1 MQIQEIMKVKVFIIV
16 LSIAQL
22 KANKDCDLP
31 KYGFEYQ
38 NQVSWTKKNIWSVL
52 KSLETTLHS
61 CKIDPTTLSINNS
74 DKYKL
79 VSSGNGCS
87 SKVGSDVIIA
97 YKNGKISRMNISEK
111 RTTNDCFEMS
121 DRINFI
127 QGTVDNGQLEG
138 TVRIKSGS
146 SVYISSML
154 NSVILIADH
163 LSNQNVKRPCQHTR
177 DINRCS

>member
-1 MQIQEIMKVKVFIIV
+1 MKVKVFIIV

-22 KANKDCDLP
+22 KANKHCDLP
-31 KYGFEYQ
+31 KYDFEYQ

-61 CKIDPTTLSINNS
+61 CKIDPATPSINNS

-79 VSSGNGCS
+79 VSSGNDCS

-97 YKNGKISRMNISEK
+97 YKNGKISRMNNSEK

-121 DRINFI
+121 DRIDFI
-127 QGTVDNGQLEG
+127 QGTVDNGQLDG
-138 TVRIKSGS
+138 KVRIKSGS
-146 SVYISSML
+146 SVYVSGVL
-154 NSVILIADH
+154 A
-163 LSNQNVKRPCQHTR
+163 
-177 DINRCS
+177 

>member
-1 MQIQEIMKVKVFIIV
+1 MKIKVFIFV

-38 NQVSWTKKNIWSVL
+38 NQLSWTKKNIWSVL

-61 CKIDPTTLSINNS
+61 CKIDPTTLSINNI

-79 VSSGNGCS
+79 VSSGNDCS

-111 RTTNDCFEMS
+111 RTTNNCFEMS

-138 TVRIKSGS
+138 KVRIKSGS
-146 SVYISSML
+146 SVCVSGVL
-154 NSVILIADH
+154 AGCLLVTA
-163 LSNQNVKRPCQHTR
+163 
-177 DINRCS
+177 

>member
-1 MQIQEIMKVKVFIIV
+1 MKVKVFITV

-22 KANKDCDLP
+22 KAKEDCDLP
-31 KYGFEYQ
+31 KYDFEYQ

-52 KSLETTLHS
+52 KSFETTLHS
-61 CKIDPTTLSINNS
+61 CQIDPTTISINNS

-79 VSSGNGCS
+79 VSSVNDCS
-87 SKVGSDVIIA
+87 SKVGNDVIIA
-97 YKNGKISRMNISEK
+97 YKNGKISRMKVSEK

-138 TVRIKSGS
+138 KVRIKSGP
-146 SVYISSML
+146 SVCVSGVL
-154 NSVILIADH
+154 A
-163 LSNQNVKRPCQHTR
+163 
-177 DINRCS
+177 

>member
-1 MQIQEIMKVKVFIIV
+1 MKAKVFIIV

-22 KANKDCDLP
+22 KANKGCDIH
-31 KYGFEYQ
+31 KYDFEYQ
-38 NQVSWTKKNIWSVL
+38 NHVSWTKKNIWSVL

-61 CKIDPTTLSINNS
+61 CKINPTTLSINNS

-79 VSSGNGCS
+79 VSSGNDCS
-87 SKVGSDVIIA
+87 STVGSDVIIA

-127 QGTVDNGQLEG
+127 QGTVNNGQLEG
-138 TVRIKSGS
+138 KVRIKSGS
-146 SVYISSML
+146 FVYDSGVLKSLHGLM
-154 NSVILIADH
+154 AF
-163 LSNQNVKRPCQHTR
+163 
-177 DINRCS
+177 